1 MPRFRPFVLFIAI
14 DRVVD
19 ECFPL
24 AVFMKL
30 ALELGPVLVG
40 VIQVFGPVS
49 QRDVSHLGFLFLSD
63 FEHLLHMGI
72 SFRSLL
78 LPPASVRV
86 ILIFRAELGV
96 VIHLAD
102 VVVGGPGS

>member
-19 ECFPL
+19 KCFSL
-24 AVFMKL
+24 TVLMKL
-30 ALELGPVLVG
+30 ALELRPILVG
-40 VIQVFGPVS
+40 VVQVFGPVS
-49 QRDVSHLGFLFLSD
+49 QRDVRHLGLLFFGD
-63 FEHLLHMGI
+63 FEHLFHMGI

-86 ILIFRAELGV
+86 ILIFGAELGV